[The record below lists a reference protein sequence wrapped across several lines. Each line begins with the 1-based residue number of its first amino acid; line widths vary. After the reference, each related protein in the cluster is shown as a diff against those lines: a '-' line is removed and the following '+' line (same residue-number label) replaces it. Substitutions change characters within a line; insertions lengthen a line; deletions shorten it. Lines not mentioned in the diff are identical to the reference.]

1 MLFKQKQIVVVAAD
15 ETAAT
20 GMLNVSLACAKYC
33 VGYVHLLLVAPEHY

>member
-20 GMLNVSLACAKYC
+20 GMLNVSLAHC